1 MKTMSRSSFD
11 ALSRAAAL
19 GALLASLSSVARAG
33 SLWPAS
39 DAGPHA
45 SMFADHK
52 AERTGDILTIVVNET
67 AVAQSTQSKTANRDS
82 SINDAVTQFIY
93 PPAVSGLGTHAG
105 QLPSLQVAGK
115 ASYSGGGAINNS
127 NSLTATAAVVV
138 TDVLPNGNLVI
149 EGRRIVT
156 FSGETQ
162 YVVLRGLVRPLDIA
176 PDNTIASAN
185 IADAR
190 LEFSS
195 QGQLTDAQKRGWFSK
210 LYEWLRPF

>member
-11 ALSRAAAL
+11 TLSRAAAF
-19 GALLASLSSVARAG
+19 AAILASLSSIARAG

-67 AVAQSTQSKTANRDS
+67 AVAQSTQSKTANRTS
-82 SINDAVTQFIY
+82 NINDAVTQFVF

-105 QLPSLQVAGK
+105 QTPSLQVSGA
-115 ASYSGGGAINNS
+115 AAYSGGGAINNS

-162 YVVLRGLVRPLDIA
+162 YIVLRGLVRPLDIA

>member
-11 ALSRAAAL
+11 SRLKAAAL
-19 GALLASLSSVARAG
+19 AGVLASLSPLAHGG

-39 DAGPHA
+39 QAGPHA

-67 AVAQSTQSKTANRDS
+67 AVAQSTQTKTANRDS

-149 EGRRIVT
+149 EGRRVVT

-195 QGQLTDAQKRGWFSK
+195 EGQLTDAQKRGWFSK

>member
-1 MKTMSRSSFD
+1 
-11 ALSRAAAL
+11 
-19 GALLASLSSVARAG
+19 
-33 SLWPAS
+33 
-39 DAGPHA
+39 
-45 SMFADHK
+45 MFADHK
-52 AERTGDILTIVVNET
+52 AERTGDILTIIVNET

-82 SINDAVTQFIY
+82 SINDAVTQFVF

>member
-1 MKTMSRSSFD
+1 MSKCNFD
-11 ALSRAAAL
+11 RWA
-19 GALLASLSSVARAG
+19 GALLVLFGTASGARAA
-33 SLWPAS
+33 SLWPS
-39 DAGPHA
+39 SSAGPHS
-45 SMFADHK
+45 SMYADHK

-67 AVAQSTQSKTANRDS
+67 AVAQSTVSKTANRAS
-82 SINDAVTQFIY
+82 TVNDAITQFIY

-105 QLPSLQVAGK
+105 QLPSLQTAGK

-127 NSLTATAAVVV
+127 QTVTATAAVMV

-149 EGRRIVT
+149 EGRRVVT

-162 YVVLRGLVRPLDIA
+162 YIVLRGVVRPMDIA
-176 PDNTIASAN
+176 SDDTIASAN

-195 QGQLTDAQKRGWFSK
+195 EGQLTDAEKRGWFSK

>member
-1 MKTMSRSSFD
+1 MRTMSKSNFNPR
-11 ALSRAAAL
+11 L
-19 GALLASLSSVARAG
+19 GLAVLVSLVAGFAPASRAG
-33 SLWPAS
+33 SLWPSS
-39 DAGPHA
+39 DDGPHA
-45 SMFADHK
+45 SIFADHK

-67 AVAQSTQSKTANRDS
+67 AVAQSTQTKTANRTS
-82 SINDAVTQFIY
+82 NVNDAVTQFIF

-105 QLPSLQVAGK
+105 QTPSLQVSGA
-115 ASYSGGGAINNS
+115 ATYTGGGAINNS

-149 EGRRIVT
+149 EGRRVIM

-176 PDNTIASAN
+176 PDNTVQSAN

-195 QGQLTDAQKRGWFSK
+195 EGQLTDAQKRGWFSK
-210 LYEWLRPF
+210 LYEMLRPF